1 MRVRTVVSLVVA
13 ALLLGAGPPAAAQG
27 IDTGSTPASPQY
39 PQAVLEAGQR
49 ALKLVELGRFEEALP
64 FWRQLLGWQQ
74 QHLGADD
81 PRSLRS
87 LRNLAAVELAA
98 GHSAEAARLYGER
111 RERLLR
117 LQGAVTGE
125 STQAALDLA
134 RVWRT
139 QTRFQAAE
147 ALTRE
152 TLALLQRSRTA
163 DPQLRQRI
171 ADAQE
176 LLGTIAHE
184 QGRYPQAEQAH
195 RAALALRIGLEG
207 SGSLSAASA
216 RGNLAQA
223 LLRQGRYAEALEL
236 QSRALADYQALS
248 GVDTRRQQATVLPN
262 IAFSQSLLGQSQL
275 GLSTLK
281 QAVALRSQLQGA
293 DHPDTAR
300 LLLNLGSLEADM
312 GNPAAALDHYRSAL
326 NTMRTRLGPQHL
338 STAFAL
344 QRMAE
349 LARSQQQSEAARQWG
364 LAALAIREQQ
374 LEGDHPDLATTLVGL
389 GLSELALGQQRQ
401 AEAHLRRAV
410 EIRRSALGP
419 EHPYTAL
426 AALLL
431 GLALWEGSDQAEATQ
446 QLDRAIQ
453 AYDTFLRRQAPLLPV
468 RERGRLL
475 ASVSESRNAL
485 YSLVL
490 QGPRG
495 RDLALRARLNLHGR
509 LEELERRQS
518 SLLRRHPQGLRAA
531 ESLEAISAQLEQ
543 EQLDPAMRQRLEQQ
557 RQELRRSL
565 QGLQPGGTGGAVID
579 RVSVAEIA
587 SALPAGSALVEFL
600 QIQPVRFQ
608 RGRLQGGG
616 DARFAAL
623 LLTPDGN
630 AHSVDLGPAAAINQA
645 IWKALAE
652 TQRAGL
658 DSDAAWTRLGDLVLR
673 PLLPQLAS
681 RRTWFLSVDGELHR
695 VPFAALARQEAG
707 TLVRYGDAHNLRLL
721 TSARDLLHRPEAHDS
736 ARQTALVL
744 ADPDFEA
751 APPLADMAGNV
762 VANSAME
769 RSDRQAQ
776 LPETWR
782 SLRWSRLPGSRGEGE
797 SLRGLLNA
805 QLVTDAGAAST
816 TLGAARSPT
825 YLHVASH
832 GAFLPA
838 ARRQTA
844 SDQERQQALEGRAKQ
859 WDDPMQRAV
868 VVLSGANRSDTRQQ
882 DAGYL
887 TAAEASV
894 LQLEGTRLVTLSA
907 CDSGKGMI
915 ELGDGVYGL
924 RRALAVAGARSSL
937 LSLWKVD
944 DRATRVL
951 MEAFYSRLREGES
964 PEQALRGAQKLMREH
979 TQRDL
984 RHPYV
989 WAAFQLYGR
998 SW

>member
-1 MRVRTVVSLVVA
+1 MVPAIANS
-13 ALLLGAGPPAAAQG
+13 PPA
-27 IDTGSTPASPQY
+27 PAY
-39 PQAVLEAGQR
+39 PRAVLQAGQQ
-49 ALKLVELGRFEEALP
+49 ALKLVEQGRFEQALP
-64 FWRQLLGWQQ
+64 LWRQLLSWQQ
-74 QHLGADD
+74 QHLGTDD

-98 GHSAEAARLYGER
+98 GHAGEAARLYGEL
-111 RERLLR
+111 RERLVR
-117 LQGAVTGE
+117 LQGPATAE

-134 RVWRT
+134 RAWRT
-139 QTRFQAAE
+139 QTRFQPAE
-147 ALTRE
+147 SLTRE
-152 TLALLQRSRTA
+152 TLALLQTSSTQDR
-163 DPQLRQRI
+163 QLRQRT

-195 RAALALRIGLEG
+195 RAALALRITLEG

-236 QSRALADYQALS
+236 QRQALAAYQALS

-262 IAFSQSLLGQSQL
+262 IAFSQNLLGQSQL
-275 GLSTLK
+275 SLSTLQ
-281 QAVALRSQLQGA
+281 QAVALRSQLQGM
-293 DHPDTAR
+293 DHPETAR
-300 LLLNLGSLEADM
+300 LLLNLGALEADQ
-312 GNPAAALDHYRSAL
+312 GNPAAALENYRSAL
-326 NTMRTRLGPQHL
+326 ATMRTRLGAQHL

-349 LARSQQQSEAARQWG
+349 LARSQQQSKPARQWG

-374 LEGDHPDLATTLVGL
+374 LAADHPDLATTLVGL

-401 AEAHLRRAV
+401 GEAHLRRAV
-410 EIRRSALGP
+410 EIRRQALGP

-446 QLDRAIQ
+446 QLDQAIQ
-453 AYDTFLRRQAPLLPV
+453 AYDAFLRRQAPLLPV

-475 ASVSESRNAL
+475 ASVSESRHAL

-495 RDLALRARLNLHGR
+495 RDLALRARINLHGR
-509 LEELERRQS
+509 LEEIERRQS
-518 SLLRRHPQGLRAA
+518 ALLRRHPQGLSTA

-543 EQLDPAMRQRLEQQ
+543 EQLEPAMRQRLEQQ
-557 RQELRRSL
+557 RQVLSRSL
-565 QGLQPGGTGGAVID
+565 QGLQAGEVGGDAAG
-579 RVSVAEIA
+579 RVSVAQIA
-587 SALPAGSALVEFL
+587 GALPAGSALVEFL
-600 QIQPVRFQ
+600 QFQPVRFQ
-608 RGRLQGGG
+608 QGRLQGSGE
-616 DARFAAL
+616 ARLTAL
-623 LLTPDGN
+623 VLTPEGSVQ
-630 AHSVDLGPAAAINQA
+630 SVDLGPAAPINQA

-658 DSDAAWTRLGDLVLR
+658 DSDAAWTRVGDLVLR

-681 RRTWFLSVDGELHR
+681 RRTWFLSADGELHR
-695 VPFAALARQEAG
+695 VPFAALGRQEGSA
-707 TLVRYGDAHNLRLL
+707 LVRYGDGHTIRLL
-721 TSARDLLHRPEAHDS
+721 TSARDLLR
-736 ARQTALVL
+736 RQPAAADRGRQPALVL

-751 APPLADMAGNV
+751 APPLADAPENTG
-762 VANSAME
+762 ATSAS
-769 RSDRQAQ
+769 RQSDREPP
-776 LPETWR
+776 LPEAWR
-782 SLRWSRLPGSRGEGE
+782 ALRWSRLPGSRGEGE
-797 SLRGLLNA
+797 SLRSLLNA
-805 QLVTDAGAAST
+805 QLVTDASAASAA
-816 TLGAARSPT
+816 LGAARSPA

-838 ARRQTA
+838 ARRQAA
-844 SDQERQQALEGRAKQ
+844 SDQERQQALEGRAKR

-868 VVLSGANRSDTRQQ
+868 VVLSGANRSDSREQ

-887 TAAEASV
+887 TAAEASR

-907 CDSGKGMI
+907 CESGKGTI

-924 RRALAVAGARSSL
+924 RRALAVAGAESSL

-951 MEAFYSRLREGES
+951 MEAFYARLQRGES
-964 PEQALRGAQKLMREH
+964 PEQALRGAQQLMRQHERREW
-979 TQRDL
+979 Q
-984 RHPYV
+984 HPYV

>member
-1 MRVRTVVSLVVA
+1 MPQPWTRRTLPAVVLA
-13 ALLLGAGPPAAAQG
+13 GWLAGIPALSQSQPSYPPAVIQ
-27 IDTGSTPASPQY
+27 
-39 PQAVLEAGQR
+39 AGQQ
-49 ALKLVELGRFEEALP
+49 ALKLVEQGRFEQALP
-64 FWRQLLGWQQ
+64 LWRQLLSWQQ

-98 GHSAEAARLYGER
+98 GRAAEAARLYGEL
-111 RERLLR
+111 RERLVR
-117 LQGAVTGE
+117 TQGPATAE

-134 RVWRT
+134 RAWRT
-139 QTRFQAAE
+139 QTRFQPAE
-147 ALTRE
+147 ALTRD
-152 TLALLQRSRTA
+152 TLALLQKTGTQ
-163 DPQLRQRI
+163 DPLLRQRS

-195 RAALALRIGLEG
+195 RAALALRIALEG
-207 SGSLSAASA
+207 SDSLSAASA

-236 QSRALADYQALS
+236 QRQALAAYQALS

-262 IAFSQSLLGQSQL
+262 IAFSQSLLGQSQQS
-275 GLSTLK
+275 LSTLQ
-281 QAVALRSQLQGA
+281 QAVTLRSQLQGM
-293 DHPDTAR
+293 DHPETAR
-300 LLLNLGSLEADM
+300 LLLNLGALEADQ
-312 GNPAAALDHYRSAL
+312 GNPAAALGHYRSAL
-326 NTMRTRLGPQHL
+326 ATMRTRLGPQHL

-349 LARSQQQSEAARQWG
+349 LARSQQQSEPARQWG

-374 LEGDHPDLATTLVGL
+374 LAPDHPDLATTLVGL

-410 EIRRSALGP
+410 EIRRRALGP
-419 EHPYTAL
+419 DHPYTGL

-431 GLALWEGSDQAEATQ
+431 GLALWEGQDQAGARQ
-446 QLDRAIQ
+446 QLEQAIQ
-453 AYDTFLRRQAPLLPV
+453 AYDAFLRSQAPLLAV

-475 ASVSESRNAL
+475 ASVAESRNAL

-490 QGPRG
+490 QGPQG

-509 LEELERRQS
+509 LAEIERRQTA
-518 SLLRRHPQGLRAA
+518 LLRRHPQGLGAA
-531 ESLEAISAQLEQ
+531 ESLEAITAQLEQ
-543 EQLDPAMRQRLEQQ
+543 EQLEPAMRQRLEQQ
-557 RQELRRSL
+557 RQALSRSL
-565 QGLQPGGTGGAVID
+565 QGLQQGEASGDAVGQ
-579 RVSVAEIA
+579 VSVAQIA
-587 SALPAGSALVEFL
+587 AALPAESALVEFL
-600 QIQPVRFQ
+600 QIQPVQFRK
-608 RGRLQGGG
+608 GRLQGNGE
-616 DARFAAL
+616 ARLTAL
-623 LLTPDGN
+623 VLTPEGRVQ
-630 AHSVDLGPAAAINQA
+630 SVDLGPAAPINQA

-658 DSDAAWTRLGDLVLR
+658 DSDAAWTRVGDLVLR

-681 RRTWFLSVDGELHR
+681 RRTWFISADGELHR
-695 VPFAALARQEAG
+695 VPFAALARQDGGA
-707 TLVRYGDAHNLRLL
+707 LVHYGDAHTIRLL
-721 TSARDLLHRPEAHDS
+721 TSARDLLRPQQPAGRG
-736 ARQTALVL
+736 ARQPALVL

-751 APPLADMAGNV
+751 VPPLSDSAG
-762 VANSAME
+762 APSAMPGASL
-769 RSDRQAQ
+769 RTDREAP
-776 LPETWR
+776 LPEAWR
-782 SLRWSRLPGSRGEGE
+782 ALRWRRLPGSRGEGE
-797 SLRGLLNA
+797 SLRDLLQA
-805 QLVTDAGAAST
+805 KLITDASAASAA
-816 TLGAARSPT
+816 LGAARSPA

-838 ARRQTA
+838 ARRQA
-844 SDQERQQALEGRAKQ
+844 ISDQERQQALEGKAKR

-868 VVLSGANRSDTRQQ
+868 VVLSGANRSDSRQQ

-887 TAAEASV
+887 TAAEASR

-907 CDSGKGMI
+907 CESGKGTI

-924 RRALAVAGARSSL
+924 RRALAVAGAESSL

-944 DRATRVL
+944 DRATRAL
-951 MEAFYSRLREGES
+951 MEAFYTRLQKGES
-964 PEQALRGAQKLMREH
+964 PEQALRGAQQVMRQHER
-979 TQRDL
+979 RDW